1 MNFKVYS
8 VGGCVRDE
16 IIGRPCK
23 DLDFV
28 VMAPSF
34 EAMASAIKDE
44 GGEIFVEKKQFGTIR
59 AKHPKYGVADF
70 ALPRLDG
77 VYSDGRR
84 PDSVTFVDSIVAD
97 LGRRDSTM
105 NAIAKDMETGEL
117 IDPFN
122 GMVDITR
129 GVVRAVGDPEARIKE
144 DALRALRYI
153 RQSKQLKF
161 TIETDLLS
169 YICSMFASHFASVST
184 ERILDELTKILKTN
198 QSMVH
203 VIHYYSWLPC
213 LMQERGIW
221 LKPTVE
227 KI

>member
-1 MNFKVYS
+1 MNFKVYL
-8 VGGCVRDE
+8 VGGSVRDL

-34 EAMASAIKDE
+34 EAMASAIRDE

-122 GMVDITR
+122 GREDIKWQ
-129 GVVRAVGDPEARIKE
+129 VVRAVGNPSDRIKE

-153 RQSKQLKF
+153 RQSIQLDF
-161 TIETDLLS
+161 IIAHELEDF
-169 YICSMFASHFASVST
+169 IHSMTEEDFNSVST
-184 ERILDELTKILKTN
+184 ERILEELTKVFKGSVGAASLI
-198 QSMVH
+198 
-203 VIHYYSWLPC
+203 IHYSWLSP
-213 LMQERGIW
+213 LMQSRGIW
-221 LKPTVE
+221 FKPTVE